1 MIYSYLGILQI
12 IGIMLAFQTRNVK
25 FPGLNDSLHVAAIIY
40 TSSLVL
46 VVLIVDAFV
55 LNVYLNTF
63 GAIFTL
69 GIMVLTTVFLA
80 LTFIPKVHPSIL

>member
-55 LNVYLNTF
+55 LDAYLNTF

-80 LTFIPKVHPSIL
+80 LTFVPKVS